1 MRTLIQSALL
11 LIATSIASAQV
22 SAFAQTSGSPFRGTP
37 ASVTSIGFMHNP
49 PTAASITSIRPSWS
63 SFNLRPGGT
72 FGTIHLGKARG
83 GKNRFGP
90 TLFPSYSYPYY
101 APIYPSYYP
110 VVTPQDE
117 IEAEAARELRKGPTV
132 DRGDEADLDRLA
144 DRIAHRLKDSD
155 RHLEV
160 DNRGHE
166 AETVPPVA
174 APAPEIAIEQGP
186 ATLLIFRD
194 GRQEEVRNFAI
205 MGDSLYVLS
214 DKRQKIALA
223 DLDVD
228 KTIQANDERG
238 ITIRLPKK
246 G

>member
-1 MRTLIQSALL
+1 VRTLIQSALL

-22 SAFAQTSGSPFRGTP
+22 SAFAQTSGSPFRGSP

-72 FGTIHLGKARG
+72 FGTIHLGKVRD

-90 TLFPSYSYPYY
+90 TLFPSYNYPYY

-117 IEAEAARELRKGPTV
+117 IEAEAARELRKGPAV
-132 DRGDEADLDRLA
+132 DQDDEADLDRLA
-144 DRIAHRLKDSD
+144 DRIARKLKNSD
-155 RHLEV
+155 R
-160 DNRGHE
+160 NRDTE
-166 AETVPPVA
+166 AREL
-174 APAPEIAIEQGP
+174 APEPAPQAVQPEIAFEQHP

-194 GRQEEVRNFAI
+194 GRQEEIYNFAI

-223 DLDVD
+223 ELDVE

>member
-72 FGTIHLGKARG
+72 FGTIHLGKGHR

-110 VVTPQDE
+110 IVTPQDE
-117 IEAEAARELRKGPTV
+117 IEAEAARELRKGPVV
-132 DRGDEADLDRLA
+132 DRDDESDLDRLA
-144 DRIAHRLKDSD
+144 DRIASKLKVPD
-155 RHLEV
+155 RDREI
-160 DNRGHE
+160 E
-166 AETVPPVA
+166 ARQLVPET
-174 APAPEIAIEQGP
+174 APAPQAAQPEIAAEQGP

-194 GRQEEVRNFAI
+194 GRQEEIRNFAI

>member
-1 MRTLIQSALL
+1 MRTLLQSALL

-72 FGTIHLGKARG
+72 FGTIHLGKGRHG
-83 GKNRFGP
+83 NNRFGP
-90 TLFPSYSYPYY
+90 NLFPSYSYPYY

-117 IEAEAARELRKGPTV
+117 IEAEAARELRKVPAA
-132 DRGDEADLDRLA
+132 DRDDEVDLDRLA
-144 DRIAHRLKDSD
+144 DRIASKLKNSD
-155 RHLEV
+155 RDRDTEV
-160 DNRGHE
+160 RE
-166 AETVPPVA
+166 L
-174 APAPEIAIEQGP
+174 APETAPQAMQTEVSIEQSP

-214 DKRQKIALA
+214 DKRQRIALA
-223 DLDVD
+223 DLDVE